1 MMGSEKQNAVKEVC
15 LKDGCTD
22 GYGPWCKEC
31 GWNVNETERRKDIPL
46 VLDRDGLYRKHI

>member
-15 LKDGCTD
+15 LKDCCTD

-31 GWNVNETERRKDIPL
+31 GWNVNEAERRKDIPL
-46 VLDRDGLYRKHI
+46 VLDSDGLYRKHI